1 MIKLHFFQID
11 SPYTDRINKALLG
24 FMNDGTLQLLE
35 EKWMSN
41 NDCSNDKVT
50 LQRMNKSHHTC

>member
-1 MIKLHFFQID
+1 MFKLNFFQID

-41 NDCSNDKVT
+41 NDCPNDKV
-50 LQRMNKSHHTC
+50 NSPKNE